1 MLCKNIKKKRHI
13 QEKSPFWRERR
24 LAGLS
29 QEKAAERLG
38 ISTRTLQKYER
49 GKAQPRFDMVVRMA
63 EIYGCDLYAFLCS
76 RRAGGMTGYRYA
88 PVRVR
93 SFRPDCSCVY
103 GILVRKLGGG
113 TDGGADR
120 HPRAVAGQRGGPPLC
135 GVVRPGTVDP
145 CRLRRPSGPHS
156 RTPSRLRESEHPRRR
171 VPGGGASVSDFTA
184 GTQSRPW
191 PRRSSVAE
199 DRPPRSCGSRCRRW
213 ATCPAAEQRGPWGP
227 GSRRR

>member
-63 EIYGCDLYAFLCS
+63 EIYGCDLYAFHCH
-76 RRAGGMTGYRYA
+76 RGAGGMTGYRYA

-103 GILVRKLGGG
+103 GILVRKLEGERTVALTVIPGLSPDKEAVRRFAEWCG
-113 TDGGADR
+113 REQLDPAR
-120 HPRAVAGQRGGPPLC
+120 LPEAIRAAFPD
-135 GVVRPGTVDP
+135 TVK
-145 CRLRRPSGPHS
+145 
-156 RTPSRLRESEHPRRR
+156 TP
-171 VPGGGASVSDFTA
+171 
-184 GTQSRPW
+184 
-191 PRRSSVAE
+191 
-199 DRPPRSCGSRCRRW
+199 
-213 ATCPAAEQRGPWGP
+213 
-227 GSRRR
+227 

>member
-103 GILVRKLGGG
+103 GILVRKLEGERTVALTVIPGLSPDKEAVHRFAEWCG
-113 TDGGADR
+113 REQLDPARLPEAIRAAFPDTVKT
-120 HPRAVAGQRGGPPLC
+120 PRERAPP
-135 GVVRPGTVDP
+135 P
-145 CRLRRPSGPHS
+145 
-156 RTPSRLRESEHPRRR
+156 ES
-171 VPGGGASVSDFTA
+171 
-184 GTQSRPW
+184 
-191 PRRSSVAE
+191 
-199 DRPPRSCGSRCRRW
+199 
-213 ATCPAAEQRGPWGP
+213 
-227 GSRRR
+227 SRRGRFCLRFYSRDAKSAMASEIFSC

>member
-1 MLCKNIKKKRHI
+1 
-13 QEKSPFWRERR
+13 
-24 LAGLS
+24 
-29 QEKAAERLG
+29 
-38 ISTRTLQKYER
+38 
-49 GKAQPRFDMVVRMA
+49 MVVRMA

-103 GILVRKLGGG
+103 GILVRKLEGERTVALTVIPGLSPDKEAVHRFAEWCG
-113 TDGGADR
+113 REQLDPAR
-120 HPRAVAGQRGGPPLC
+120 LPEAIRAAF
-135 GVVRPGTVDP
+135 
-145 CRLRRPSGPHS
+145 
-156 RTPSRLRESEHPRRR
+156 PRRR

>member
-76 RRAGGMTGYRYA
+76 RRAGGMTG
-88 PVRVR
+88 
-93 SFRPDCSCVY
+93 
-103 GILVRKLGGG
+103 
-113 TDGGADR
+113 
-120 HPRAVAGQRGGPPLC
+120 
-135 GVVRPGTVDP
+135 
-145 CRLRRPSGPHS
+145 
-156 RTPSRLRESEHPRRR
+156 
-171 VPGGGASVSDFTA
+171 
-184 GTQSRPW
+184 
-191 PRRSSVAE
+191 
-199 DRPPRSCGSRCRRW
+199 
-213 ATCPAAEQRGPWGP
+213 
-227 GSRRR
+227 

>member
-76 RRAGGMTGYRYA
+76 RRCGATSFLRNSDKIYEKKRNASQAPGRRFWPSAAARTRTRSWRPLWTRWWPPGSLIVRSVGWRWTTRPTPCDCYCSKWGGM
-88 PVRVR
+88 
-93 SFRPDCSCVY
+93 
-103 GILVRKLGGG
+103 
-113 TDGGADR
+113 
-120 HPRAVAGQRGGPPLC
+120 
-135 GVVRPGTVDP
+135 
-145 CRLRRPSGPHS
+145 
-156 RTPSRLRESEHPRRR
+156 
-171 VPGGGASVSDFTA
+171 
-184 GTQSRPW
+184 
-191 PRRSSVAE
+191 
-199 DRPPRSCGSRCRRW
+199 
-213 ATCPAAEQRGPWGP
+213 
-227 GSRRR
+227 

>member
-1 MLCKNIKKKRHI
+1 MQKYQKKKTHPGK
-13 QEKSPFWRERR
+13 EPLLER
-24 LAGLS
+24 AETGGTF

-103 GILVRKLGGG
+103 GILVRKLEGERTVALTVIPGLSPDKEAVHRFAEWCG
-113 TDGGADR
+113 REQLDPAR
-120 HPRAVAGQRGGPPLC
+120 LPEAIRAAFPD
-135 GVVRPGTVDP
+135 TVK
-145 CRLRRPSGPHS
+145 
-156 RTPSRLRESEHPRRR
+156 TP
-171 VPGGGASVSDFTA
+171 
-184 GTQSRPW
+184 
-191 PRRSSVAE
+191 
-199 DRPPRSCGSRCRRW
+199 
-213 ATCPAAEQRGPWGP
+213 
-227 GSRRR
+227 

>member
-24 LAGLS
+24 LEGLS

-103 GILVRKLGGG
+103 GILVRKLEGERTVALTVIPGLSPDKEAVHRFAEWCG
-113 TDGGADR
+113 REQLDPA
-120 HPRAVAGQRGGPPLC
+120 HLPEAIRAAFPD
-135 GVVRPGTVDP
+135 TVK
-145 CRLRRPSGPHS
+145 
-156 RTPSRLRESEHPRRR
+156 TP
-171 VPGGGASVSDFTA
+171 
-184 GTQSRPW
+184 
-191 PRRSSVAE
+191 
-199 DRPPRSCGSRCRRW
+199 
-213 ATCPAAEQRGPWGP
+213 
-227 GSRRR
+227 

>member
-88 PVRVR
+88 PVRSAASDQTV
-93 SFRPDCSCVY
+93 
-103 GILVRKLGGG
+103 LVCMAFWSGSW
-113 TDGGADR
+113 
-120 HPRAVAGQRGGPPLC
+120 RGNG
-135 GVVRPGTVDP
+135 
-145 CRLRRPSGPHS
+145 
-156 RTPSRLRESEHPRRR
+156 
-171 VPGGGASVSDFTA
+171 
-184 GTQSRPW
+184 
-191 PRRSSVAE
+191 
-199 DRPPRSCGSRCRRW
+199 RW
-213 ATCPAAEQRGPWGP
+213 R
-227 GSRRR
+227 

>member
-24 LAGLS
+24 LAGVS

-63 EIYGCDLYAFLCS
+63 EIYGWDLYAFLCS
-76 RRAGGMTGYRYA
+76 RRAGGMTGYRYV

-103 GILVRKLGGG
+103 GILVRKLEGERTVALTVIPGLSPDKEAVHRFAEWCG
-113 TDGGADR
+113 REQLAPA
-120 HPRAVAGQRGGPPLC
+120 HLPEAIRAAFPD
-135 GVVRPGTVDP
+135 TVK
-145 CRLRRPSGPHS
+145 
-156 RTPSRLRESEHPRRR
+156 TP
-171 VPGGGASVSDFTA
+171 
-184 GTQSRPW
+184 
-191 PRRSSVAE
+191 
-199 DRPPRSCGSRCRRW
+199 
-213 ATCPAAEQRGPWGP
+213 
-227 GSRRR
+227 

>member
-93 SFRPDCSCVY
+93 QLPTRLFLCVWHS
-103 GILVRKLGGG
+103 GPEAGGG

-120 HPRAVAGQRGGPPLC
+120 HP
-135 GVVRPGTVDP
+135 PG
-145 CRLRRPSGPHS
+145 CR
-156 RTPSRLRESEHPRRR
+156 RTK
-171 VPGGGASVSDFTA
+171 
-184 GTQSRPW
+184 
-191 PRRSSVAE
+191 RRSTALRSGAAGNSWT
-199 DRPPRSCGSRCRRW
+199 PPSAGGIR
-213 ATCPAAEQRGPWGP
+213 AAFPDTVKTP
-227 GSRRR
+227 

>member
-1 MLCKNIKKKRHI
+1 
-13 QEKSPFWRERR
+13 
-24 LAGLS
+24 
-29 QEKAAERLG
+29 
-38 ISTRTLQKYER
+38 
-49 GKAQPRFDMVVRMA
+49 MVVRMA

-103 GILVRKLGGG
+103 GILVRKLEGERTVALTVIPGCRR
-113 TDGGADR
+113 TKRRSTALRSGA
-120 HPRAVAGQRGGPPLC
+120 AGNSWTPPIC
-135 GVVRPGTVDP
+135 
-145 CRLRRPSGPHS
+145 RRPSGPHS
-156 RTPSRLRESEHPRRR
+156 RTPSRLRASEHPRRR

>member
-76 RRAGGMTGYRYA
+76 RRAGGMTGYRCA
-88 PVRVR
+88 SAASDQTV
-93 SFRPDCSCVY
+93 
-103 GILVRKLGGG
+103 LVCMAFWSGSW
-113 TDGGADR
+113 
-120 HPRAVAGQRGGPPLC
+120 RGNG
-135 GVVRPGTVDP
+135 
-145 CRLRRPSGPHS
+145 
-156 RTPSRLRESEHPRRR
+156 
-171 VPGGGASVSDFTA
+171 
-184 GTQSRPW
+184 
-191 PRRSSVAE
+191 
-199 DRPPRSCGSRCRRW
+199 RW
-213 ATCPAAEQRGPWGP
+213 R
-227 GSRRR
+227 

>member
-103 GILVRKLGGG
+103 GILVRKLEGERTVALTVIPGLSP
-113 TDGGADR
+113 DKE
-120 HPRAVAGQRGGPPLC
+120 AVHRFAEWC
-135 GVVRPGTVDP
+135 G
-145 CRLRRPSGPHS
+145 
-156 RTPSRLRESEHPRRR
+156 RELS
-171 VPGGGASVSDFTA
+171 GGGASVSDFTA

>member
-13 QEKSPFWRERR
+13 QEKSPFRRERR

-93 SFRPDCSCVY
+93 SFRPDCLNCTQEN
-103 GILVRKLGGG
+103 GHDGFDPRPRLVDTHLTHRVRG
-113 TDGGADR
+113 T
-120 HPRAVAGQRGGPPLC
+120 
-135 GVVRPGTVDP
+135 
-145 CRLRRPSGPHS
+145 
-156 RTPSRLRESEHPRRR
+156 
-171 VPGGGASVSDFTA
+171 
-184 GTQSRPW
+184 
-191 PRRSSVAE
+191 SSVIK
-199 DRPPRSCGSRCRRW
+199 
-213 ATCPAAEQRGPWGP
+213 
-227 GSRRR
+227 